1 MYKNRE
7 TTDEIMLFTEHN
19 LDTRE
24 DFDQSF
30 RTIGD
35 GHEKR
40 NEEFK
45 KFDGL
50 VIKKPK
56 AVIPANKPHK

>member
-1 MYKNRE
+1 
-7 TTDEIMLFTEHN
+7 MLFTEHN

-30 RTIGD
+30 RTLGD